1 MRAARSVARA
11 ETRSEARPETRPTS
25 RPAVRPARVAGTTAA
40 AALALA
46 GLTGCAPTIGV
57 EVAPHAAD
65 PACAE
70 VMLAVPDE
78 LGDDLPK
85 VQTDSQ
91 ATAAWGEPGGAVTM
105 RCGVEQ
111 LGPSADCQHVD
122 SGNGTTVD
130 WIVTTDDAGTWSF
143 VTYGREPAVEVL
155 VPPAVTEDHST
166 SFIADLAG
174 AVTQVPATK
183 ECQ

>member
-1 MRAARSVARA
+1 ML
-11 ETRSEARPETRPTS
+11 
-25 RPAVRPARVAGTTAA
+25 PARLVSASTAA
-40 AALALA
+40 LLIVALA
-46 GLTGCAPTIGV
+46 GCARTIGV
-57 EVAPHAAD
+57 EVAPNAAD
-65 PACAE
+65 PKCAE

-78 LGDDLPK
+78 LGPDLPK
-85 VQTDSQ
+85 VQTNSQ
-91 ATAAWGEPGGAVTM
+91 ATAAWGKPGAAVTM

-111 LGPSADCQHVD
+111 VGPAADCQHVD
-122 SGNGTTVD
+122 SGDGTAVD

-143 VTYGREPAVEVL
+143 VTYGREPAAEVI

-166 SFIADLAG
+166 SFIADLAD

>member
-1 MRAARSVARA
+1 ML
-11 ETRSEARPETRPTS
+11 
-25 RPAVRPARVAGTTAA
+25 PARFVSASAA
-40 AALALA
+40 AFLLIAAL
-46 GLTGCAPTIGV
+46 GGCARTIGV
-57 EVAPHAAD
+57 EVAPDAAD
-65 PACAE
+65 PKCAE

-78 LGDDLPK
+78 LGPDLPK
-85 VQTDSQ
+85 VPTDAQ

-111 LGPSADCQHVD
+111 IGPAADCQHVD
-122 SGNGTTVD
+122 SGDGTTVD
-130 WIVTTDDAGTWSF
+130 WIVTTDDEGTWSF
-143 VTYGREPAVEVL
+143 VTYGREPAVEVI
-155 VPPAVTEDHST
+155 VPPSVTEDHST

>member
-1 MRAARSVARA
+1 MLAARFLAAS
-11 ETRSEARPETRPTS
+11 
-25 RPAVRPARVAGTTAA
+25 TAA
-40 AALALA
+40 FLTVVALA
-46 GLTGCAPTIGV
+46 GCARTIGV
-57 EVAPHAAD
+57 EAAPHAAD
-65 PACAE
+65 PKCAE

-78 LGDDLPK
+78 LGGDLPK
-85 VQTDSQ
+85 VPTDSQ

-105 RCGVEQ
+105 RCGVAQ

-122 SGNGTTVD
+122 SGDGTAVD
-130 WIVTTDDAGTWSF
+130 WIVTTDDKGTWSF
-143 VTYGREPAVEVL
+143 VTYGREPAVEVV

-166 SFIADLAG
+166 SFIADLAS